1 LVNNQYNYFYLLEGA
16 SFFVI
21 PAYFGIFSLGIFV
34 YNNKSNLLLN
44 IALSI
49 PMLVILVPFIQLF
62 PIGLG
67 LKMLTG
73 SALFVVF
80 VYSLLIPVLGTFSNK
95 KVWGWLFFVLAFAFL
110 IKAHFTSGFEKGKA
124 KPNSLLYIVDA
135 NSQKYYWATY
145 DKVLD
150 PWTKKYLGESPKSGD
165 NLNKNT
171 VSSKYN
177 SGFSYATE
185 APKKNISEP
194 TFTFLRVTI
203 IGNYRS
209 VTLQIIPNR
218 NVNRMDVF
226 ADEKLKFHNMK
237 ANGIIAINQKGS
249 FYKRKD
255 SRLLNY
261 YPIDNKPLTLSFQ
274 ISKEADLEME
284 VMISSFDLLEN
295 PMFSI
300 PNRPDE
306 FIPMPF
312 VLNDAIVVKKKIFK
326 VKPIEKQILKS
337 ESYEVIK
344 DSIIIKKDS
353 LEAN

>member
-1 LVNNQYNYFYLLEGA
+1 
-16 SFFVI
+16 
-21 PAYFGIFSLGIFV
+21 
-34 YNNKSNLLLN
+34 
-44 IALSI
+44 
-49 PMLVILVPFIQLF
+49 
-62 PIGLG
+62 
-67 LKMLTG
+67 
-73 SALFVVF
+73 
-80 VYSLLIPVLGTFSNK
+80 
-95 KVWGWLFFVLAFAFL
+95 
-110 IKAHFTSGFEKGKA
+110 
-124 KPNSLLYIVDA
+124 
-135 NSQKYYWATY
+135 
-145 DKVLD
+145 
-150 PWTKKYLGESPKSGD
+150 
-165 NLNKNT
+165 
-171 VSSKYN
+171 
-177 SGFSYATE
+177 
-185 APKKNISEP
+185 
-194 TFTFLRVTI
+194 
-203 IGNYRS
+203 
-209 VTLQIIPNR
+209 
-218 NVNRMDVF
+218 MDVF

>member
-1 LVNNQYNYFYLLEGA
+1 
-16 SFFVI
+16 
-21 PAYFGIFSLGIFV
+21 
-34 YNNKSNLLLN
+34 
-44 IALSI
+44 
-49 PMLVILVPFIQLF
+49 M
-62 PIGLG
+62 
-67 LKMLTG
+67 
-73 SALFVVF
+73 
-80 VYSLLIPVLGTFSNK
+80 
-95 KVWGWLFFVLAFAFL
+95 
-110 IKAHFTSGFEKGKA
+110 
-124 KPNSLLYIVDA
+124 
-135 NSQKYYWATY
+135 
-145 DKVLD
+145 D
-150 PWTKKYLGESPKSGD
+150 PWTKKYLGETPKSGS
-165 NLNKNT
+165 NLNKNA

-194 TFTFLRVTI
+194 TFTFLRDTI

-295 PMFSI
+295 PQFSI
-300 PNRPDE
+300 PKRPDS

-312 VLNDAIVVKKKIFK
+312 VLTDAIIVKKKLRKSAPKK
-326 VKPIEKQILKS
+326 VEIIEKVETAI
-337 ESYEVIK
+337 
-344 DSIIIKKDS
+344 DSLTTQKDS
-353 LEAN
+353 LETN